1 MLGDSVFAVSAPEVL
16 YRGEV
21 AKVVKMDREIG
32 EKAKEIREKEVE
44 ISALEEEAT
53 ELKEEVKSL
62 KAAKA
67 GGRSRIAALQRKLEE
82 EEVET
87 VVVGVQT
94 IVTIKPEEHVMTV
107 ASVPEEFGSLE
118 LVRGKALGEQL
129 DGGRTYSTPLY
140 IKLPSSR
147 VPGAAEVVAH
157 RTVERRANLAMDFLR
172 FVSFGTELH
181 AVSH

>member
-21 AKVVKMDREIG
+21 AKVVKMDREIV
-32 EKAKEIREKEVE
+32 EKATEIREKEVE

>member
-1 MLGDSVFAVSAPEVL
+1 MLGDSVFAVSTPEVL

-44 ISALEEEAT
+44 ISTLEVEAT

-140 IKLPSSR
+140 IKLPSSM

-172 FVSFGTELH
+172 LVSFGTELH

>member
-118 LVRGKALGEQL
+118 LVRGKALGGQL
-129 DGGRTYSTPLY
+129 DGVRTYSTPLY